1 MALESTS
8 PELTAKARVSAR
20 APEQSLAVAC
30 LLTVS
35 GGFLDAIS
43 WPSLGGVF
51 TNSQT
56 GNVVSLGMGATLGKW
71 NEATH
76 HIPPVLAFL
85 AGALVAIRFMAPLLC
100 LTGEIVSLII
110 VMLLTGTHRQSRVQS
125 SEFLLGRTANRQLQP
140 SRALEIPFC
149 RSDQKHGSRG

>member
-1 MALESTS
+1 MALEATS

-35 GGFLDAIS
+35 GGFLDANS

-85 AGALVAIRFMAPLLC
+85 AGALVAIRFRAPLLC
-100 LTGEIVSLII
+100 LTGEIVALII
-110 VMLLTGTHRQSRVQS
+110 VMLLTWHASPEPRAIIGIS
-125 SEFLLGRTANRQLQP
+125 LGRTANRQLQP